1 MGFCVSIF
9 DNKLFICG
17 FLLLWTCL
25 SSSIFCIIMIQDGSN
40 FLLLGPN
47 DRNQLFGVKM
57 DTWFKWWVT
66 AIYTFVSTAIAA
78 FASDA
83 LCPFFSNV
91 IEDHKTKHIPYSKF
105 TCLMIVQVFTIYGVI
120 MSVIGMFVA
129 LTQVD
134 FMFIRI
140 AADLLVNAHTTYYFL
155 RGKIVNAAL
164 YNQWK
169 NIHVRP
175 SADDDPKLDDCK
187 WVVCDDSEH
196 ELLDKGHQKIYES
209 ELHKQCKQ
217 EQSLGEQSLGLLESA
232 GTRSTEAENYDR
244 KKADTD
250 AEKVAQN

>member
-1 MGFCVSIF
+1 
-9 DNKLFICG
+9 
-17 FLLLWTCL
+17 
-25 SSSIFCIIMIQDGSN
+25 MIRDGSN

-57 DTWFKWWVT
+57 DSWFKWWVT

-105 TCLMIVQVFTIYGVI
+105 TCLIIVQIFTIYGVI

-140 AADLLVNAHTTYYFL
+140 LADLIVNAHTTYYFL
-155 RGKIVNAAL
+155 RGKVVNEAL
-164 YNQWK
+164 YNEWK
-169 NIHVRP
+169 NTHTRAENT
-175 SADDDPKLDDCK
+175 STSTECK
-187 WVVCDDSEH
+187 WVVCEDSEH
-196 ELLDKGHQKIYES
+196 ELLDDADPRTDECELQK
-209 ELHKQCKQ
+209 
-217 EQSLGEQSLGLLESA
+217 
-232 GTRSTEAENYDR
+232 R
-244 KKADTD
+244 KKSVDS
-250 AEKVAQN
+250 AESPRT

>member
-1 MGFCVSIF
+1 
-9 DNKLFICG
+9 
-17 FLLLWTCL
+17 
-25 SSSIFCIIMIQDGSN
+25 MIQDGSN

-47 DRNQLFGVKM
+47 DHNQLFGVKM

-155 RGKIVNAAL
+155 RGKIGNTAL

-196 ELLDKGHQKIYES
+196 ELLDKGHQKICES

-232 GTRSTEAENYDR
+232 GTGSTEAENYNR
-244 KKADTD
+244 KKADSD
-250 AEKVAQN
+250 AEQDAQN